1 MRQHLKMKIAATYP
15 AVELTLFLQH
25 AIKSSF
31 ALGLFGAEIQF
42 PLIRPAAKSDAAKL
56 NTPL

>member
-1 MRQHLKMKIAATYP
+1 MKVVATYP
-15 AVELTLFLQH
+15 VVELTVFLQH

-42 PLIRPAAKSDAAKL
+42 PLIGPAAKSDAAKL